1 MYLPDDFNVC
11 LLAVVLMQYHNQQ
24 HGYVKTRDEAPPV
37 PPIPAYMRRAYADA
51 VAALP
56 PELAS

>member
-11 LLAVVLMQYHNQQ
+11 LLAVVLMAYHRQQY
-24 HGYVKTRDEAPPV
+24 GYVTHKEPDRPI